1 MPMTG
6 NTNQQDY
13 VAMFQEWMQKGG
25 RAQAE
30 FMKAFCNFME
40 QNQKFDPLQT
50 LKDITAKTAEAQT
63 GFVSNVA
70 SLQKSAMEQ
79 VFNVA
84 NMMQNFMGWGAFK
97 TTVGSNG
104 RISIP
109 EAEREALKLN
119 EGDLVQV
126 MVLPL
131 QKSQKSPK
139 KLGN

>member
-50 LKDITAKTAEAQT
+50 LKDITAKTAEVQT

>member
-1 MPMTG
+1 MTG

-13 VAMFQEWMQKGG
+13 VSMFQEWMQKGG
-25 RAQAE
+25 KAQAE
-30 FMKAFCNFME
+30 FMKAFCSYME
-40 QNQKFDPLQT
+40 NNQRFDPLQT
-50 LKDITAKTAEAQT
+50 LKDITAKTAEAQA

-70 SLQKSAMEQ
+70 SMQKSAMEQ
-79 VFNVA
+79 IFNMT

-109 EAEREALKLN
+109 EAEREALNLG

-126 MVLPL
+126 MVLPI
-131 QKSQKSPK
+131 QKTQKGTK
-139 KLGN
+139 KAN